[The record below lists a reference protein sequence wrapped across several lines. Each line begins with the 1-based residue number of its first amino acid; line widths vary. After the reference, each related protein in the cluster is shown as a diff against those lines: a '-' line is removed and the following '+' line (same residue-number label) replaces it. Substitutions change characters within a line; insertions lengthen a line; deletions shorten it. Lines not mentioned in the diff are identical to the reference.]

1 MRYLTC
7 LTLLLFVAGCTPE
20 MPPAPPHDTL
30 REFVKAWADD
40 KAEDMRKLAVPG
52 TDVDALLAQEKPSK
66 RQLRAGEM
74 SVMAL
79 EVGSKIPGPDGEQIE
94 LGEEDI
100 NADRKYLTNAGMLY
114 LLERVDGE
122 WKMNVDELI
131 VLMDRQAKVRAA
143 REAAKSEGDEG
154 QGAGESDPGQNAE
167 SSAGV
172 ITPDG
177 ETDSSDS
184 EAASGEKAAGDG
196 ASGDD
201 AGEEDSK

>member
-1 MRYLTC
+1 MFAL
-7 LTLLLFVAGCTPE
+7 GCTPE

-30 REFVKAWADD
+30 RDFVKAWADD

-66 RQLRAGEM
+66 RRLRAGEM

-79 EVGSKIPGPDGEQIE
+79 EVGSKIPGPDGQQIE
-94 LGEEDI
+94 LGEDDI
-100 NADRKYLTNAGMLY
+100 SADRKYLTNSGLVY

-131 VLMDRQAKVRAA
+131 VLMEGQKKMRAA
-143 REAAKSEGDEG
+143 REAAKSEGEG
-154 QGAGESDPGQNAE
+154 EETPAQESASSESDPGQNAE

-172 ITPDG
+172 LAPGG
-177 ETDSSDS
+177 EEGSSEGDSTDTGSDS
-184 EAASGEKAAGDG
+184 ADDG
-196 ASGDD
+196 AAKEGS
-201 AGEEDSK
+201 EEGN